1 MKELNIGVLGLQG
14 AIEEHIAA
22 TSLALN
28 EMGLEGKVL
37 GVKTPKEIQTI
48 DGLIIPGG
56 ESTVMG
62 RLSTLNQAFAAIK
75 ERISGGMP
83 VMGTCAGMIL
93 LAKNTFDRVTGETE
107 QPLLGPLDVV
117 VERNAYGRQRESFEA
132 DLEIPVLGEGKY
144 RGVFIR
150 SPAIRETGSK
160 VEVLCRLD
168 SVAVAVR
175 QDNIIGTA
183 FHPELTADTRLHQL
197 FVKAVVQRVGTGKTA
212 SC

>member
-1 MKELNIGVLGLQG
+1 MKELNIGVLGMQG

-22 TSLALN
+22 TKLALK
-28 EMGLEGKVL
+28 EMGLDGKVL

-62 RLSTLNQAFAAIK
+62 KMSTLNQALAVIK

-83 VMGTCAGMIL
+83 VMATCAGTIL
-93 LAKNTFDRVTGETE
+93 LAKKTFDRVTGETE
-107 QPLLGPLDVV
+107 QPLLGLMDIV

-160 VEVLCRLD
+160 VEVLCKLD

-175 QDNIIGTA
+175 QDSMIGTA

-197 FVKAVVQRVGTGKTA
+197 FVNRVVRRVGTGKTA

>member
-1 MKELNIGVLGLQG
+1 MKELNIGVLGLRG

-22 TSLALN
+22 TKLALK
-28 EMGLEGKVL
+28 ELELEGNVL
-37 GVKTPKEIQTI
+37 CVKTPKDIKTI

-62 RLSTLNQAFAAIK
+62 RLSTLNQASAIIK
-75 ERISGGMP
+75 ERVSGGMP

-93 LAKNTFDRVTGETE
+93 LAKNAFDRVTGETR
-107 QPLLGPLDVV
+107 QPLLGLMDVV

-132 DLEIPVLGEGKY
+132 DLEIPAIGDGKY
-144 RGVFIR
+144 RGIFIR
-150 SPAIRETGSK
+150 SPVIREAGPR

-168 SVAVAVR
+168 NVAVAVR
-175 QDNIIGTA
+175 QDSMIGTA

-197 FVKAVVQRVGTGKTA
+197 FVKTAVQRVGTGKQ
-212 SC
+212 SSV

>member
-1 MKELNIGVLGLQG
+1 MKELSVGVLGMQG

-22 TSLALN
+22 TRLALN
-28 EMGLEGKVL
+28 ELGLNGDVL
-37 GVKTPKEIQTI
+37 WVKTPKDVRTI

-62 RLSTLNQAFAAIK
+62 RLSTLNQAFVAVK
-75 ERISGGMP
+75 ERISDGMP
-83 VMGTCAGMIL
+83 VMGTCAGIIL
-93 LAKNTFDRVTGETE
+93 LAKRTFDRVTGETD
-107 QPLLGPLDVV
+107 QPLLGLMDVV

-132 DLEIPVLGEGKY
+132 DLEIPALGDGKY

-150 SPAIRETGSK
+150 SPAIRETGPR

-168 SVAVAVR
+168 NVAVAVR
-175 QDNIIGTA
+175 QGRMIGTA
-183 FHPELTADTRLHQL
+183 FHPELTADTRLHKL
-197 FVKAVVQRVGTGKTA
+197 FVKAVVEQVGTGKTV

>member
-22 TSLALN
+22 TKLALK

-37 GVKTPKEIQTI
+37 GVKTPKEVQTV

-62 RLSTLNQAFAAIK
+62 RLSTLNQAFAVIK

-83 VMGTCAGMIL
+83 VMGTCAGTIL

-107 QPLLGPLDVV
+107 QPLLGLMDIV

-150 SPAIRETGSK
+150 SPAIRETGSR

-168 SVAVAVR
+168 KLIVAVR
-175 QDNIIGTA
+175 QDSMIGTA
-183 FHPELTADTRLHQL
+183 FHPELTADPRFHQL
-197 FVKAVVQRVGTGKTA
+197 FVKAIAQRVGTA
-212 SC
+212 SCQHV